1 MTSEWGYRI
10 SDTGWGVGCYFRL
23 QKSTLFRRIDAESDL
38 SWAWSHFGTWDIWCL
53 CCLLFWDV
61 RIASSWLF
69 KEPWEQPRVQSEQHK
84 RFHLATSF
92 KTCTDALSQLS
103 ELCAVN
109 NLSRK
114 SLSFPKKG
122 ASSYFHLQVCHA
134 LKNYPASLQ
143 FLENSAHFFIVFLFF
158 ASASGNWNP

>member
-1 MTSEWGYRI
+1 MSSEWGYRI
-10 SDTGWGVGCYFRL
+10 SDTGWGVGCCFRL

-53 CCLLFWDV
+53 CSLFWDV

-92 KTCTDALSQLS
+92 ETCTDALSQLS
-103 ELCAVN
+103 ELCTVN
-109 NLSRK
+109 NLSGK
-114 SLSFPKKG
+114 SFKFPEKGSKLILSS
-122 ASSYFHLQVCHA
+122 ASMPC

-143 FLENSAHFFIVFLFF
+143 FLENSAHFFIVFLFLT
-158 ASASGNWNP
+158 SASRNWNP